1 MQTVHGLVIKN
12 CGSTY
17 LVKTDDGR
25 FVECLAKGNLR
36 LKGIKSTSPV
46 AIGDRVQIDLEDGA
60 ESSTPVYIKEIDE
73 RRNYIIR
80 RSSNLSKQS
89 HILAANLDLC
99 LLVITI
105 NNPETSTVFIDRFL
119 VTARAYRVPVT
130 LVFNKS
136 DLMSDADRHVLEEL
150 CTIYNKIGYDTIVC
164 SATDNTGLDLIRT
177 QIKGKITLFAGNSGV
192 GKSSLI
198 NKLLPG
204 INLRVG
210 QISDKHNT
218 GMHTTTFSEMFPLE
232 HDSGWI
238 IDTPGVKGFGTF
250 DMDRYE
256 IPHYFPEMFNLS
268 SNCRYG
274 NCTHINEPGCAILA
288 ALESGEIAPSRYES
302 YLSILSDSEQSKYR
316 L

>member
-150 CTIYNKIGYDTIVC
+150 CAIYNKIGYDTIVC
-164 SATDNTGLDLIRT
+164 SAADNTGLDLIRT